1 MRMIS
6 GASTQLKCFDEV
18 VQSESTPAITGG
30 VSCNKME
37 RKLKALPPKF
47 GELGIPIFAE
57 ISNDEFENPIKLTE
71 FLLSKIIN

>member
-1 MRMIS
+1 MIS
-6 GASTQLKCFDEV
+6 GASTQLKRFDEV

-37 RKLKALPPKF
+37 RKLKVLPPKF

-57 ISNDEFENPIKLTE
+57 ISNDEFENPIKLTK